1 MREIIITKR
10 FTFDAA
16 HFLTQYKGKCEA
28 LHGHTFSLEVS
39 VKGTPDK
46 EGMVI
51 DYTLLKDIVREAVV
65 DRLDHTCLND
75 LFDFSPTS
83 ENLLLYMAD
92 VLEPLLK
99 TSRYRLHNLTLWE
112 TANNRASLQFP

>member
-1 MREIIITKR
+1 MREIIIAKR

-28 LHGHTFSLEVS
+28 LHGHTFTLEVS
-39 VKGTPDK
+39 VIGTPDK

-51 DYTLLKDIVREAVV
+51 DYTLLKDIVKEAVV

-83 ENLLLYMAD
+83 ENLLFYMAD

-99 TSRYRLHNLTLWE
+99 TSRYRLHSLTLWE

>member
-1 MREIIITKR
+1 VKDIIITKR

-16 HFLTQYKGKCEA
+16 HYLTAYRGKCEA
-28 LHGHTFSLEVS
+28 LHGHTFTLEVS
-39 VKGTPDK
+39 VIGTPDD

-51 DYTLLKDIVREAVV
+51 DFTLLKSIVRETVI

-83 ENLLLYMAD
+83 ENLLYHMAEI
-92 VLEPLLK
+92 LSPLLK
-99 TSRYRLHNLTLWE
+99 TNRYHLHTLSLWE
-112 TANNRASLQFP
+112 TPQNKASLHVS